1 MYLPENDAQM
11 HDILA
16 ELRLYAQMNGLHNL
30 AEELDDA
37 MMLLAA
43 ETRRVAVRR
52 AAPPVAGG
60 DGR

>member
-11 HDILA
+11 FDILT
-16 ELRLYAQMNGLHNL
+16 ELRLYAQLHALPGL

-37 MMLLAA
+37 LVVLAVEA
-43 ETRRVAVRR
+43 RRRSKPD
-52 AAPPVAGG
+52 APRVE